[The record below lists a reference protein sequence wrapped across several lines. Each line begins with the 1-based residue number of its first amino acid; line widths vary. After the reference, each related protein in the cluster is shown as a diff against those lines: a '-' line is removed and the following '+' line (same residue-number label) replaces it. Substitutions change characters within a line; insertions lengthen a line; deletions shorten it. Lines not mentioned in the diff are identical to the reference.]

1 MAEEEKINKLTTKVA
16 ILDKEFESVRQMSS
30 KLDVAVDKLTEV
42 AEDIRTLVTV
52 QQAKLDYQEQE
63 TNYVKNSLKEFKTFV
78 NEELKVGRTYII
90 DELQSFKDSLEKI
103 DARISK
109 LERWKW
115 VAIGGAT
122 VIGYAIAQ
130 MPSIML
136 GS

>member
-16 ILDKEFESVRQMSS
+16 ILDKEFESVRQMYS

-103 DARISK
+103 DARISR